1 MEEVL
6 PYIDRPEAA
15 IPLFIAVRWPKPE
28 KEKEKSTFW
37 KVFLGRYIYCR
48 ASDARAFPFKAK

>member
-1 MEEVL
+1 MF
-6 PYIDRPEAA
+6 DRPEAA